1 MKIVESYVSTGISR
15 QADASLMNSACY
27 LPLLVPVI
35 LFLVAL
41 YIPPTMVTDS
51 GVGFLALRSML
62 EGGAFNTVI
71 APDPAN
77 IANDIA
83 TFQSWWSPG
92 QYLVPGIFIWLGTN
106 YGHALSLTALI
117 ATLMG
122 VIGWVRVAR
131 SFDVNPF
138 VLFVFVFGLVTFPY
152 ATLPFQRYTGGEVLL
167 FAAAP
172 WSLYAMLW
180 AVGKPPVLCLAIS
193 LLSVALL
200 FFAKLTGLVVF
211 ATNVLAISFLDVV
224 SKRRLSSSIIAMWV
238 ASAIGAFCFLM
249 FWLARGTVPAS
260 GSEFAFTWSA
270 IWFSVSGVAFSGISG
285 INLSWLFGHFLLGIA
300 KFAVAT
306 KLLSN
311 YVLGPLGLF
320 LMVWVW
326 LRLRDTR
333 YRAMAVLLLTIVVLY
348 AIAAAAMYMQGANIS
363 FEERHFRYAGILFF
377 LLLLVAV
384 DQWRVRSAKWLALV
398 GVVVI
403 GIYGLRSYV
412 SDARELVRAG
422 YYDAMSGISQNMVSP
437 VVLEYMRS
445 EITRHNFERS
455 IAVLPS
461 AAAAISLPR
470 FRILYMPWYSSL
482 EEIADRKW
490 HGRAEKIFVVVQE
503 DMLTNGKAEALLRSF
518 VDYDPDGWSQ
528 LKMAGIVIYSQ

>member
-1 MKIVESYVSTGISR
+1 
-15 QADASLMNSACY
+15 MNSACY

-62 EGGAFNTVI
+62 EGGAFNTVT

-77 IANDIA
+77 IANNIV

-117 ATLMG
+117 ATLIG
-122 VIGWVRVAR
+122 VIGWTRLAR
-131 SFDVNPF
+131 SFDVSAF
-138 VLFVFVFGLVTFPY
+138 VLFVFVLGLVTFPY

-172 WSLYAMLW
+172 WSLYAMRW
-180 AVGKPPVLCLAIS
+180 AIGKPPVLCLAIS
-193 LLSVALL
+193 LLSAALL

-211 ATNVLAISFLDVV
+211 AANVLATSLLDVV
-224 SKRRLSSSIIAMWV
+224 SQRRLSSSILAMWV
-238 ASAIGAFCFLM
+238 ASAIGAFCFLG
-249 FWLARGTVPAS
+249 FWVARGRVPAS
-260 GSEFAFTWSA
+260 GSEFAFTWFA

-285 INLSWLFGHFLLGIA
+285 INVLNSVLAHFLLGIA
-300 KFAVAT
+300 NFEVAT
-306 KLLSN
+306 KVLCN

-333 YRAMAVLLLTIVVLY
+333 YRAMAVLLLAIVVLY
-348 AIAAAAMYMQGANIS
+348 AIAIAAMYMQGASIS

-377 LLLLVAV
+377 LLLLVAF
-384 DQWRVRSAKWLALV
+384 DQWRVPFAKGLALV
-398 GVVVI
+398 GVIVL
-403 GIYGLRSYV
+403 GIYGLKSSV
-412 SDARELVRAG
+412 SGARELVRAG
-422 YYDAMSGISQNMVSP
+422 YYDPMSGISQNMVSP

-445 EITRHNFERS
+445 EITRHDFQRP
-455 IAVLPS
+455 ITVLPS

-470 FRILYMPWYSSL
+470 FRILYIPWYLSL
-482 EEIADRKW
+482 EKIAGKKW
-490 HGRAEKIFVVVQE
+490 HGRAGKIFVVVQE
-503 DMLTNGKAEALLRSF
+503 EMLTNGKAEALLRSF
-518 VDYDPDGWSQ
+518 VDYNTDRWSQ
-528 LKMAGIVIYSQ
+528 LKMDGMVIYSQ